1 MIEYL
6 LAIGVGALFATG
18 VYMILRSNLIR
29 ILIGVILL
37 SNSVNL
43 LVLTLGRLSREN
55 PPLID
60 ATEKQLE
67 AFANPLPQALILTA
81 IVIGFGLLA
90 FSLVLSVRA
99 YNHYGTLNIDHMRV
113 AEPPYP
119 DEVES
124 DEEASESHGE
134 DTDE

>member
-6 LAIGVGALFATG
+6 IAIGAGVLFSCG
-18 VYMILRSNLIR
+18 LYMMLRANLVR

-43 LVLTLGRLSREN
+43 MVLTMGRLERGA
-55 PPLID
+55 PPLIPETARTLD
-60 ATEKQLE
+60 TL
-67 AFANPLPQALILTA
+67 ANPLPQALILTA

-90 FSLVLSVRA
+90 FSLVLAVRA
-99 YNHYGTLNIDHMRV
+99 YHHFGTLNTKHMRS

-119 DEVES
+119 DEVPEIDRAEVR
-124 DEEASESHGE
+124 DE
-134 DTDE
+134 

>member
-43 LVLTLGRLSREN
+43 LVLTVGRLSREH

-60 ATEKQLE
+60 ATAHELE
-67 AFANPLPQALILTA
+67 TFANPLPQALILTA

-99 YNHYGTLNIDHMRV
+99 YDHFGTLNIDFMRV

-119 DEVES
+119 DEIEK
-124 DEEASESHGE
+124 EEASSDADRE
-134 DTDE
+134 DPDE